1 MAISKFQLPE
11 ELDTRSYY
19 ELWQP
24 ETKRMVPI
32 QDLNEHPLNYTLVG
46 KIAND
51 KRMSLK
57 EDIEKSGIREP
68 LQVYWDKQQKKLILV
83 SGHERFSIMRE
94 LIREGKLR
102 GNSELP
108 CIKKEFKNE
117 EEVRRH
123 IFAINYNRKDV
134 KATDEVLEVIFPPK
148 EYPLL
153 YADLR
158 GNYNY
163 QALGKSEKKFVLIT
177 NEDKESARRI
187 REQERIE
194 QDRLRE
200 EAAKVLQKTVGTIEK
215 ASQKVVSKQKSEKNG
230 LLFTSNED
238 SESSLKE
245 LFKKNK
251 KVNDSIRNFD
261 LKLASI
267 IEEKL
272 ILSNEIKVQEKIE
285 KMDPKKRKQVLQEE
299 AQFLKETLTMYKKRS
314 ETIIKLLEKTLK
326 DITNKR

>member
-1 MAISKFQLPE
+1 
-11 ELDTRSYY
+11 
-19 ELWQP
+19 
-24 ETKRMVPI
+24 
-32 QDLNEHPLNYTLVG
+32 
-46 KIAND
+46 
-51 KRMSLK
+51 
-57 EDIEKSGIREP
+57 
-68 LQVYWDKQQKKLILV
+68 
-83 SGHERFSIMRE
+83 MRE
-94 LIREGKLR
+94 LIREGKLK

-134 KATDEVLEVIFPPK
+134 KATDEVLEVIFPQK

-200 EAAKVLQKTVGTIEK
+200 EAAKVLQKQLEPLKSFSEK
-215 ASQKVVSKQKSEKNG
+215 VSKQKVKRMV
-230 LLFTSNED
+230 FF
-238 SESSLKE
+238 SL
-245 LFKKNK
+245 
-251 KVNDSIRNFD
+251 RM
-261 LKLASI
+261 
-267 IEEKL
+267 
-272 ILSNEIKVQEKIE
+272 KI
-285 KMDPKKRKQVLQEE
+285 PNP
-299 AQFLKETLTMYKKRS
+299 A
-314 ETIIKLLEKTLK
+314 
-326 DITNKR
+326 